1 MKSAGRKRRVSLLL
15 VGVSLAVIAFCWSS
29 LPELSAVAE
38 ASSEAT
44 GGAHEGG
51 HQDMLSPAKLKD
63 LLLRV
68 INFALLVA
76 ILVKFGKKPVMD
88 ALHGRTRKIKD
99 EFQDLEGKRTEAERE
114 YKEYEARLSS
124 VDDELREMVEK
135 AAAQGQETRER
146 IIAEAEEAAEAIKR
160 QAEMAV
166 QTEITEARRRLKDE
180 IAEAAAVMAEEII
193 RKNLKSAD
201 QDKLVE
207 DCLAKAESSA
217 AK

>member
-1 MKSAGRKRRVSLLL
+1 MNSAGKKKVVSALL
-15 VGVSLAVIAFCWSS
+15 VSGVLVAITA
-29 LPELSAVAE
+29 LSWAASGQEAQAAAE
-38 ASSEAT
+38 AGNAAN
-44 GGAHEGG
+44 GGG
-51 HQDMLSPAKLKD
+51 HHELVTVGKLKD

-68 INFALLVA
+68 INFALLVV

-88 ALHGRTRKIKD
+88 ALHGRTRKIKE
-99 EFQDLEGKRTEAERE
+99 EFEELEAKRAEAERE
-114 YKEYEARLSS
+114 YKEYEAKLSS
-124 VDDELREMVEK
+124 VDDELKEMVEK
-135 AAAQGQETRER
+135 AVAQGQETKER
-146 IIAEAEEAAEAIKR
+146 IIAEAEEAAENIKR

-166 QTEITEARRRLKDE
+166 QTEITQARRRLKDE
-180 IAEAAAVMAEEII
+180 IAEAAAEMAEEII